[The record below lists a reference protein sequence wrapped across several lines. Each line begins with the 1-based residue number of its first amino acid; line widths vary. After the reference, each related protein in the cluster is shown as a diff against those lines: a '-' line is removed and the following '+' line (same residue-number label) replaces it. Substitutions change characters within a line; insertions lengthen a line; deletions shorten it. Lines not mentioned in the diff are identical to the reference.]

1 MVHNS
6 PHVLISGAGLGGLTL
21 ALALEKAKVPYT
33 VLERAAKVKHLGA
46 SLALNANALP
56 FMDQLQLL
64 PEIEKMSKPV
74 HSLDMYRE
82 DLSPI
87 GAFDVKIYKDITG
100 YDNVICSRPMLYDL
114 LLSKVPSTNIHMNS
128 KVVSLCQDN
137 DGVTVQCSDGT
148 TYRGDILIGA
158 DGAYSTVRQSL
169 YESLEKDGKLPETD
183 KEGLGMPKYICM
195 VGTTQPLDPAKYPGL
210 EDDITHFSTC
220 LGDGKP
226 HSWTTSTIRGN
237 KISWSCMLQL
247 DADPRKDDLLTNNA
261 EWGPST
267 NQAMIDEIYNFP
279 LKNGGVL
286 GHLIDSTDPDL
297 ISKVYIEEKL
307 FETWNHGRVALL
319 GDACHK
325 MQPSAGQGAVN
336 AMQDAVILANCLYD
350 IEGPTAEGIAAA
362 LQDYREQRYPHA
374 KFQTENSKTLGKM
387 MYGQTWS
394 ERLLRTIVYN
404 MPKWLQ
410 SKNYLKASAYRP
422 LFTFLPPVPNTT
434 NLNLIH
440 QKPSQRYVREQQLAQ
455 PTLV

>member
-1 MVHNS
+1 
-6 PHVLISGAGLGGLTL
+6 
-21 ALALEKAKVPYT
+21 
-33 VLERAAKVKHLGA
+33 
-46 SLALNANALP
+46 
-56 FMDQLQLL
+56 
-64 PEIEKMSKPV
+64 
-74 HSLDMYRE
+74 
-82 DLSPI
+82 
-87 GAFDVKIYKDITG
+87 
-100 YDNVICSRPMLYDL
+100 
-114 LLSKVPSTNIHMNS
+114 TNIHMNS

-183 KEGLGMPKYICM
+183 KEGLGVPKYICM
-195 VGTTQPLDPAKYPGL
+195 
-210 EDDITHFSTC
+210 
-220 LGDGKP
+220 
-226 HSWTTSTIRGN
+226 WTTSTIRGN

-261 EWGPST
+261 EWGPSA

-307 FETWNHGRVALL
+307 FETWNYGRIALL

-374 KFQTENSKTLGKM
+374 KFQTENSKTLGKI

-422 LFTFLPPVPNTT
+422 LLTFLPPVPNTT

-440 QKPSQRYVREQQLAQ
+440 QKPSQRYVREQQLVQ